1 MTSPS
6 AKRQRTENA
15 PITRSNIWYEDGG
28 VVLQA
33 QDTQFRVHWS
43 ILAQQS
49 SFFRDMQGLP
59 QPVDQPSVDGCPVI
73 ELPDSVEDVRYL
85 LKALYT
91 PSVIQPAS
99 LWYTLTHVHRTFLEH
114 AIPLAAVAAFI
125 RLGRKYAFAELLNSA
140 VARLTFVNPI
150 TLEDYDTPCASE
162 RIVGYSGIRI
172 DMLTLARET
181 NILTALPCAY
191 LRVVTSYTLVN
202 LLDGSKRSDGTTASL
217 TAVDQRECL
226 LGREKLLK
234 AQVQKDSGYTFG
246 WMRSSAF
253 DDCTNPTRCG
263 PLRAACI
270 RICMD
275 NLCVN
280 ALIKVSTL
288 CNPCKRHMEDGREKI
303 WENLPT
309 FFGLPPWNELKNDL

>member
-1 MTSPS
+1 MFSPPT
-6 AKRQRTENA
+6 KHQRTENA
-15 PITRSNIWYEDGG
+15 PITRSDIWYEDGG

-43 ILAQQS
+43 ILAQHS

-73 ELPDSVEDVRYL
+73 ELPDSVEDVKYL

-91 PSVIQPAS
+91 P
-99 LWYTLTHVHRTFLEH
+99 TFLEH

-125 RLGRKYAFAELLNSA
+125 RLGRKYDFAELLNSA
-140 VARLTFVNPI
+140 VARLTFENPT

-162 RIVGYSGIRI
+162 RIVGYSGIII

-191 LRVVTSYTLVN
+191 LRVVTSYTLVY
-202 LLDGSKRSDGTTASL
+202 LLDGGKRSDGTTASL

-253 DDCTNPTRCG
+253 DDCTNPALCG
-263 PLRAACI
+263 PFRAACV

-275 NLCVN
+275 NLRVN
-280 ALIKVSTL
+280 ALIKVSSL
-288 CNPCKRHMEDGREKI
+288 CDPCKRHMEDGREKI